1 MGLANPHLLGAD
13 LSGNGVEYVAL
24 YRKGQIQ
31 VFLLHLH
38 QLGTALRV
46 QHHILHVGNCS
57 DRNYLTIQQL
67 TGSHQRGG
75 NILLYVL
82 VHLRPYIFHHNGIGN
97 GSSAAGSIGAAARP
111 EKLHAQHR
119 RRNHHHQD
127 HQQIHNV
134 DFAKQSSLFIDHLF
148 AASEV
153 VNSCRP
159 WYNGTG
165 ILYHNVP
172 LRDKYFLW
180 RFDCVKVMHLIS
192 GGDSGGAKTHVHTL
206 LQNLSRTIDVTMVCF
221 MEGPFVDEAREL
233 GIPTMVLTGR
243 NLLKI
248 RNTLKKIIVEEGYQ
262 ILHCHGARGNLM
274 GALLGKATGLP
285 VVTTVHSD
293 YRLDYLGR
301 PFSRLTYG
309 TINTIALRKLDYRIG
324 VSDAMTD
331 LLISRGFNPDK
342 LFTIYNGIDFT
353 PRTPALNRQQ
363 YLDSVGLEAD
373 EHSVIVGIAARLNPV
388 KDIATLVRG
397 FAKAH
402 QVCPQLR
409 LLIAGDGEQ
418 MEMLKDLA
426 GQLGVSRQVC
436 FAGWITDTDSFYHA
450 LDINTLTS
458 LSETFPYSLTEG
470 ARAGLP
476 TVASRVGG
484 VPYLIEHG
492 IHGLL
497 FEAGDDDTLSR
508 HLIALAQ
515 DPELRLHMGQR
526 LYQRAKE
533 DYSLESTLQR
543 QLTIYETVLRRQARK
558 TGKRDGALVCGAYGR
573 GNAGDDAILEA
584 IVTELR
590 QIDPD
595 LPIWVLSRS
604 PEETRR
610 TYRVNSIYTFAFP
623 KFLHRMRKTRL
634 YINGGGSLMQ
644 DVTSHRSLWFY
655 LFTISWAKRLGNQV
669 MMYGCG
675 IGPIHAPSNR
685 RRAAK
690 VLQKSVDAITLRDTH
705 SKDELD
711 DMGITHPQI
720 VLSADPTVILPAAPD
735 PVVDGI
741 LESQGVDPNGRYIG
755 FSLRP
760 WPGFEE
766 KAPVFAAAADYAYEK
781 YGLTPVFLPIER
793 RLDVEAARLAARY
806 MKAPHHILTHT
817 GSSDHTIGLF
827 ARMQAVVS
835 MRLHAL
841 VFAAGQGVP
850 LVGVV
855 YDQKISS
862 FLSYIGQ
869 DLYVDLE
876 QATPEKL
883 CAYIDA
889 VYTRIGDTQFL
900 SGGVERL
907 RQVEEKNRLTARQLL
922 EEGVR

>member
-1 MGLANPHLLGAD
+1 M
-13 LSGNGVEYVAL
+13 
-24 YRKGQIQ
+24 
-31 VFLLHLH
+31 
-38 QLGTALRV
+38 
-46 QHHILHVGNCS
+46 
-57 DRNYLTIQQL
+57 
-67 TGSHQRGG
+67 
-75 NILLYVL
+75 
-82 VHLRPYIFHHNGIGN
+82 
-97 GSSAAGSIGAAARP
+97 
-111 EKLHAQHR
+111 
-119 RRNHHHQD
+119 
-127 HQQIHNV
+127 
-134 DFAKQSSLFIDHLF
+134 
-148 AASEV
+148 
-153 VNSCRP
+153 
-159 WYNGTG
+159 
-165 ILYHNVP
+165 
-172 LRDKYFLW
+172 
-180 RFDCVKVMHLIS
+180 KVMHLIS
-192 GGDSGGAKTHVHTL
+192 GGDSGGAKTHVHML

-221 MEGPFVDEAREL
+221 MEGPFAQEAREL
-233 GIPTMVLTGR
+233 GIHTVVLPGR
-243 NLLKI
+243 NLLKV
-248 RNTLKKIIVEEGYQ
+248 RNTLKKMIVEGGYQ

-274 GALLGKATGLP
+274 GAMLRKATGLP

-309 TINTIALRKLDYRIG
+309 TINTISLRRLDYRIG
-324 VSDAMTD
+324 VSDAMTN
-331 LLISRGFNPDK
+331 LLISRGFDPDK

-353 PRTPALNRQQ
+353 PRTPALDREA
-363 YLDSVGLEAD
+363 YWKSVGLKAD
-373 EHSVIVGIAARLNPV
+373 QDSVVVGIAARLNPV
-388 KDIATLVRG
+388 KDIATLIRG
-397 FAKAH
+397 FALAH
-402 QVCPQLR
+402 KECPYLR

-418 MEMLKDLA
+418 MELLKGLA
-426 GQLGVSRQVC
+426 RELGVEDQVC
-436 FAGWITDTDSFYHA
+436 FAGWITDTDSFYNA

-492 IHGLL
+492 IHGFL
-497 FEAGDDDTLSR
+497 FEAGDAETLSR
-508 HLIALAQ
+508 HLVTLAK
-515 DPELRLHMGQR
+515 DPDLRRHMGQR

-543 QLTIYETVLRRQARK
+543 QLTIYESILRRQNRQAGR
-558 TGKRDGALVCGAYGR
+558 RDGALVCGAYGR

-604 PEETRR
+604 PADTRL

-623 KFLHRMRKTRL
+623 KFLWRMRKTKL

-655 LFTISWAKRLGNQV
+655 LFTISWAKKLGNQV

-675 IGPIHAPSNR
+675 IGPIHSPANR
-685 RRAAK
+685 RRASK

-705 SKDELD
+705 SREELA
-711 DMGITHPQI
+711 DMGVTRPEII
-720 VLSADPTVILPAAPD
+720 LSADPTVILPAAPD

-741 LESQGVDPNGRYIG
+741 LESQGIDPHGKYIG

-766 KAPVFAAAADYAYEK
+766 KAPIFAAAADYAYEK

-793 RLDVEAARLAARY
+793 RIDVDAAKLAASH
-806 MKAPHHILTHT
+806 MKAPHHVLTYT

-827 ARMQAVVS
+827 ARMQAVIS

-841 VFAAGQGVP
+841 VFSAGQGVP

-869 DLYVDLE
+869 DLYTDLE
-876 QATPEKL
+876 QVTAETL
-883 CAYIDA
+883 CGYIDA
-889 VYTRIGDTQFL
+889 VHARIGDSVFL
-900 SGGVERL
+900 SEGVDRL
-907 RQVEEKNRLTARQLL
+907 RQVEERNQETARRLL
-922 EEGVR
+922 EGPSR

>member
-1 MGLANPHLLGAD
+1 M
-13 LSGNGVEYVAL
+13 
-24 YRKGQIQ
+24 
-31 VFLLHLH
+31 
-38 QLGTALRV
+38 
-46 QHHILHVGNCS
+46 
-57 DRNYLTIQQL
+57 
-67 TGSHQRGG
+67 
-75 NILLYVL
+75 
-82 VHLRPYIFHHNGIGN
+82 
-97 GSSAAGSIGAAARP
+97 
-111 EKLHAQHR
+111 
-119 RRNHHHQD
+119 
-127 HQQIHNV
+127 
-134 DFAKQSSLFIDHLF
+134 
-148 AASEV
+148 
-153 VNSCRP
+153 
-159 WYNGTG
+159 
-165 ILYHNVP
+165 
-172 LRDKYFLW
+172 
-180 RFDCVKVMHLIS
+180 KVMHLIS
-192 GGDSGGAKTHVHTL
+192 GGDSGGAKTHVHML

-221 MEGPFVDEAREL
+221 MEGPFAQEAREL
-233 GIPTMVLTGR
+233 GIHTVVLPGR
-243 NLLKI
+243 NLLKV
-248 RNTLKKIIVEEGYQ
+248 RNTLKKMIVEGGYQ

-274 GALLGKATGLP
+274 GAMLRKATGLP

-309 TINTIALRKLDYRIG
+309 TINTISLRRLDYRIG
-324 VSDAMTD
+324 VSDAMTN
-331 LLISRGFNPDK
+331 LLISRGFDPDK
-342 LFTIYNGIDFT
+342 MFTIYNGIDFT
-353 PRTPALNRQQ
+353 PRTPALDREA
-363 YLDSVGLEAD
+363 YWKSVGLKADLDSV
-373 EHSVIVGIAARLNPV
+373 VVGIAARLNPV
-388 KDIATLVRG
+388 KDIATLIRG
-397 FAKAH
+397 FALAH
-402 QVCPQLR
+402 KECPYLR

-418 MEMLKDLA
+418 MELLKGLA
-426 GQLGVSRQVC
+426 RELGVEDQVC
-436 FAGWITDTDSFYHA
+436 FAGWITDTDSFYNA

-492 IHGLL
+492 IHGFL
-497 FEAGDDDTLSR
+497 FEAGDAETLSR
-508 HLIALAQ
+508 HLVTLAK
-515 DPELRLHMGQR
+515 DPDLRRHMGQR

-543 QLTIYETVLRRQARK
+543 QLTIYESILRRQNRQAGR
-558 TGKRDGALVCGAYGR
+558 RDGALVCGAYGR

-604 PEETRR
+604 PADTRL

-623 KFLHRMRKTRL
+623 KFLWRMRKTKL

-655 LFTISWAKRLGNQV
+655 LFTISWAKKLGNQV

-675 IGPIHAPSNR
+675 IGPIHSPANR
-685 RRAAK
+685 RRASK

-705 SKDELD
+705 SREELA
-711 DMGITHPQI
+711 DMGVTRPEII
-720 VLSADPTVILPAAPD
+720 LSADPTVILPAAPD

-741 LESQGVDPNGRYIG
+741 LESQGIDPHGKYIG

-766 KAPVFAAAADYAYEK
+766 KAPIFAAAADYAYEK

-793 RLDVEAARLAARY
+793 RLDVDAAKLAASH
-806 MKAPHHILTHT
+806 MKAPHHVLTYT

-827 ARMQAVVS
+827 ARMQAVIS

-841 VFAAGQGVP
+841 VFSAGQGVP

-869 DLYVDLE
+869 DLYTDLE
-876 QATPEKL
+876 QVTAETL
-883 CAYIDA
+883 CGYIDA
-889 VYTRIGDTQFL
+889 VHARIGDSVFL
-900 SGGVERL
+900 SEGVDRL
-907 RQVEEKNRLTARQLL
+907 RQVEERNQETARRLL
-922 EEGVR
+922 EGPSR

>member
-1 MGLANPHLLGAD
+1 M
-13 LSGNGVEYVAL
+13 
-24 YRKGQIQ
+24 
-31 VFLLHLH
+31 
-38 QLGTALRV
+38 
-46 QHHILHVGNCS
+46 
-57 DRNYLTIQQL
+57 
-67 TGSHQRGG
+67 
-75 NILLYVL
+75 
-82 VHLRPYIFHHNGIGN
+82 
-97 GSSAAGSIGAAARP
+97 
-111 EKLHAQHR
+111 
-119 RRNHHHQD
+119 
-127 HQQIHNV
+127 
-134 DFAKQSSLFIDHLF
+134 
-148 AASEV
+148 
-153 VNSCRP
+153 
-159 WYNGTG
+159 
-165 ILYHNVP
+165 
-172 LRDKYFLW
+172 
-180 RFDCVKVMHLIS
+180 KVMHLIS
-192 GGDSGGAKTHVHTL
+192 GGDSGGAKTHVHML

-221 MEGPFVDEAREL
+221 MEGPFAQEAREL
-233 GIPTMVLTGR
+233 GIHTVVLPGR
-243 NLLKI
+243 NLLKV
-248 RNTLKKIIVEEGYQ
+248 RNTLKKMIVEGGYQ

-274 GALLGKATGLP
+274 GAMLRKATGLP

-309 TINTIALRKLDYRIG
+309 TINTISLRRLDYRIG
-324 VSDAMTD
+324 VSDAMTN
-331 LLISRGFNPDK
+331 LLISRGFDPDK
-342 LFTIYNGIDFT
+342 MFTIYNGIDFT
-353 PRTPALNRQQ
+353 PRTPALDREA
-363 YLDSVGLEAD
+363 YWKSVGLKAD
-373 EHSVIVGIAARLNPV
+373 QDSVVVGIAARLNPV
-388 KDIATLVRG
+388 KDIATLIRG
-397 FAKAH
+397 FALAH
-402 QVCPQLR
+402 KECPYLR

-418 MEMLKDLA
+418 MELLKGLA
-426 GQLGVSRQVC
+426 RELGVEEQVC
-436 FAGWITDTDSFYHA
+436 FAGWITDTDSFYNA

-492 IHGLL
+492 IHGFL
-497 FEAGDDDTLSR
+497 FEAGDAETLSR
-508 HLIALAQ
+508 HLVTLAK
-515 DPELRLHMGQR
+515 DPDLRRHMGQR

-543 QLTIYETVLRRQARK
+543 QLTIYESILRRQNRQAGR
-558 TGKRDGALVCGAYGR
+558 RDGALVCGAYGR

-604 PEETRR
+604 PADTRL

-623 KFLHRMRKTRL
+623 KFLWRMRKTKL

-655 LFTISWAKRLGNQV
+655 LFTISWAKKLGNQV

-675 IGPIHAPSNR
+675 IGPIHSPANR
-685 RRAAK
+685 RRASK

-705 SKDELD
+705 SREELA
-711 DMGITHPQI
+711 DMGVTRPEII
-720 VLSADPTVILPAAPD
+720 LSADPTVILPAAPD

-741 LESQGVDPNGRYIG
+741 LESQGIDPHGKYIG

-766 KAPVFAAAADYAYEK
+766 KAPIFAAAADYAYEK

-793 RLDVEAARLAARY
+793 RLDVDAAKLAASH
-806 MKAPHHILTHT
+806 MKAPHHVLTYT

-827 ARMQAVVS
+827 ARMQAVIS

-841 VFAAGQGVP
+841 VFSAGQGVP

-869 DLYVDLE
+869 DLYTDLE
-876 QATPEKL
+876 QVTAETL
-883 CAYIDA
+883 CGYIDA
-889 VYTRIGDTQFL
+889 VHARIGDSVFL
-900 SGGVERL
+900 SEGVDRL
-907 RQVEEKNRLTARQLL
+907 RQVEERNQETARRLL
-922 EEGVR
+922 EGPSR